1 MNAQKRLLSFFVA
14 IAAFLAPAL
23 CPAQDLPSGMQ
34 KVTSVEGITEY
45 SLANGMHFLV
55 FPDPSK
61 PTITVNI
68 TYLVGSRQEGSGEG
82 GMAHLLEHMVF
93 KGSTNHLNIMQEL
106 TEHGCRPN
114 GSTTWDRTNYFETFK
129 ATDEN
134 LKWALDMESDRMV
147 NSFIK
152 KEDFD
157 KEFSVVRNEF
167 EMGDNNPFNVLYI
180 HTMAA
185 AYIAHSYGR
194 PVIGNKSDV
203 ERVTMDKLQAFYHK
217 YYQPDDA
224 VLTVAGKVDE
234 PQIVALVNDY
244 FGKIPRPSRVLS
256 PTYTVEPVQDGERL
270 TVVRRVGEI
279 QGLFIVYHTPDGAH
293 ADQPALDVL
302 AHVLGEQSSGRL
314 YKALVDNKKATQVF
328 ANSMQFNEPGLIM
341 FGAILNKTDSL
352 DEARNTMLSTIMGVA
367 KEPPSTEEVDRAKAR
382 LEKDVEM
389 SLRNSEQVGLF
400 LSEYLAWGDWR
411 ILFHDRDL
419 LRKVT
424 PQDVQRVAAA
434 YLKTSNQTIGE
445 FFPDPKPDRAEI
457 PAKTDVAAVLK
468 DYKGEVAMAAGEAFD
483 PSPKNIESRLQRYT
497 LPSGMKVSLLEK
509 KTRGAS
515 VHAVIT
521 LHFGDLES
529 LAGKDTIASLAG
541 ETLIRGT
548 ARKNRQQI
556 QDEIDKLKAQLN
568 VGGGATSANVTI
580 ETTHE
585 NLPAVL
591 RLAGEILKE
600 ATLPESEFEEIRKE
614 QLTYLDF
621 GKTEPQSLAFTEI
634 SRTMYP
640 YPKGDVRATLSIAEE
655 IDEVKSVKLEDAK
668 AFYKHFYGASNG
680 QLAVVGDFDPAE
692 VKKEIET
699 LFGTWKSPAH
709 FERVKYGFQKIAPVN
724 QTIETPDKQNAVF
737 IAATRLHI
745 SDKDPDFP
753 ALVMGNYMLGGGFL
767 NSRLATRIRVKDGL
781 SYGVSSSLSA
791 KSQEQD
797 GQFQAFAIAAP
808 QNVAKV
814 EAAFKE
820 EMQRALTDGFT
831 QKELDDD
838 RTGWLQG
845 QQVNRS
851 EDGSLVHTLTNRDYD
866 GRTLAWD
873 EELEKKVT
881 ALTPDDIGKA
891 VRSTIDLAQISIVKA
906 GDFKKAAAAAK

>member
-1 MNAQKRLLSFFVA
+1 MSPKKRLLLFSLLTAVL
-14 IAAFLAPAL
+14 LAPAL
-23 CPAQDLPSGMQ
+23 CPAQALPNGVQ

-45 SLANGMHFLV
+45 SLTNGLHFLV

-167 EMGDNNPFNVLYI
+167 EMGENNPFGVLFK

-185 AYIAHSYGR
+185 AYLAHSYGR

-580 ETTHE
+580 GTTHE

-745 SDKDPDFP
+745 SDKDADYP

>member
-1 MNAQKRLLSFFVA
+1 MISQKRLYTFFLISAV
-14 IAAFLAPAL
+14 FLAPAL
-23 CPAQDLPSGMQ
+23 CPAQDLPNGVK

-45 SLANGMHFLV
+45 SLDNGLHFLV

-61 PTITVNI
+61 PTITVNV

-114 GSTTWDRTNYFETFK
+114 GSTDFDRTNYFETFQ
-129 ATDEN
+129 ASDVN

-167 EMGDNNPFNVLYI
+167 EMGENNPFAVLYK

-234 PQIVALVNDY
+234 AQVVALVNQY
-244 FGKIPRPSRVLS
+244 FGKIPRPSRTLT

-279 QGLFIVYHTPDGAH
+279 QGIFTVYHTPDGGNS
-293 ADQPALDVL
+293 DQPALDVL
-302 AHVLGEQSSGRL
+302 ANILGEQSSGRL
-314 YKALVDNKKATQVF
+314 YKAMVDNKKATQVF
-328 ANSMQFNEPGLIM
+328 ANAMQYNEPGLIM

-352 DEARNTMLSTIMGVA
+352 DDARNTMLATISGVV
-367 KEPPSTEEVDRAKAR
+367 KEPPSKEEVDRAKAR
-382 LEKDVEM
+382 LEKEVDME
-389 SLRNSEQVGLF
+389 LRNSERVGLF
-400 LSEYLAWGDWR
+400 MSEYLAMGDWR

-419 LRKVT
+419 LKKVT
-424 PQDVQRVAAA
+424 PEDVQRVAAA

-445 FFPDPKPDRAEI
+445 FIPDPKPDRAEI
-457 PAKTDVAAVLK
+457 PAKTDIASVLK
-468 DYKGEVAMAAGEAFD
+468 DYKGEAAMAAGEAFD
-483 PSPKNIESRLQRYT
+483 PSPNNIESRVQRYA
-497 LPSGMKVSLLEK
+497 LPSGMKVSLLQK
-509 KTRGAS
+509 KTRGGS

-529 LAGKDTIASLAG
+529 LAGKDIVAGLAG
-541 ETLIRGT
+541 DTLIRGT
-548 ARKNRQQI
+548 ANKNRQQI

-568 VGGGATSANVTI
+568 VSGGATSADVSI

-614 QLTYLDF
+614 QLTQLDF

-634 SRTMYP
+634 SRTIYP
-640 YPKGDVRATLSIAEE
+640 YPKGDVRATLSIPEE
-655 IDEVKSVKLEDAK
+655 IEEVKSVKLEDAK

-680 QLAVVGDFDPAE
+680 ELAVVGDFDPAQ

-699 LFGTWKSPAH
+699 QFGAWKSPAR
-709 FERVKYGFQKIAPVN
+709 FERVKYGFQKITPVN

-745 SDKDPDFP
+745 SDKDSDYP

-781 SYGVSSSLSA
+781 SYGVGSSLSA
-791 KSQEQD
+791 KSNEQD
-797 GQFQAFAIAAP
+797 GKFQVFAIAAP
-808 QNVAKV
+808 QNVSKV

-820 EMQRALTDGFT
+820 EMQRALADGFT

-851 EDGSLVHTLTNRDYD
+851 EDASLVRMLASRDYD
-866 GRTLAWD
+866 GRTMAWD
-873 EELEKKVT
+873 DELEKKAS
-881 ALTPDDIGKA
+881 ALTPDEISTA
-891 VRSTIDLAQISIVKA
+891 VRRNIDLTQVSIVKA
-906 GDFKKAAAAAK
+906 GDFKKISGK